1 MSLSRSEQA
10 RINGAK
16 SRGPKTAHGKTISSM
31 NALKHGRFSKDT
43 TRLFFESP
51 EQSDQLL
58 DALLAQ
64 FRPATVNER
73 LLVDRLAG
81 IQHNYDRAQLAYTTY
96 VERLFRYAS
105 PERLEIPPTA
115 NPMDTLVAAE
125 EESLTRTPYL
135 KFITRRMSQLLVD
148 YNRVLHAL
156 RICKRDF
163 PATAPVPDPVP
174 APNPD
179 VAVLVETPENFQ
191 CVGNIDFFPKRPVKS
206 TTSTP
211 PCPFQTVETN
221 PSFEPRLPP
230 QSPFEDPA
238 SPPIPLP
245 KAA

>member
-1 MSLSRSEQA
+1 MSRRSRSEQS

-16 SRGPKTAHGKTISSM
+16 SRGPKTPEGKAVSSM

-105 PERLEIPPTA
+105 PERLEVPPTS

-163 PATAPVPDPVP
+163 PAIAPVPEPVP

-179 VAVLVETPENFQ
+179 VPLLVETPENFR
-191 CVGNIDFFPKRPVKS
+191 CVGNIDIFPKRPVKS

-211 PCPFQTVETN
+211 ACPFQAVQSN
-221 PSFEPRLPP
+221 PPFEP
-230 QSPFEDPA
+230 SGTGIPA
-238 SPPIPLP
+238 QCHLSRG
-245 KAA
+245 